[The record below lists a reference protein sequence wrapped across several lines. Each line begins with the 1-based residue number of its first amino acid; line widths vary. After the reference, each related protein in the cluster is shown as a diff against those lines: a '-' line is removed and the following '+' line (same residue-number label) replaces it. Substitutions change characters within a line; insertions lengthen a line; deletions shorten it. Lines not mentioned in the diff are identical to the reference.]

1 MTQVIDR
8 RLNGKNKSVVNRQ
21 RFIQRHK
28 KHLKK
33 AVAKAV
39 TGRSIKGMDAGESVS
54 IPAQAISEPMFH
66 HGSGGRRDRVLPGN
80 REFAEGDQL
89 PRPQGGA
96 GQGSGQGQA
105 SNQGEGEDDFVFQL
119 SREEFLDIFF
129 EDLALPN
136 LVKRQFTQLKE
147 FKWQRAGHTNVGQP
161 TNIDIVRSLK
171 GATARRIA
179 LGSPYKRKLRQLQAE
194 LEALEAEPVPDE
206 VKIQALKDHIS
217 RQRTRLHAI
226 PFIDPFDLRF
236 NNRIKVAQP
245 STQAVMFCLM
255 DISGSMDQ
263 SRKDIAKRF
272 FILLYLFL
280 TRTYENVEVVFIRHH
295 TQAKE
300 VDEDEFFYSQETG
313 GTVVSS
319 ALKLMLEI
327 MHDRY
332 PANEWNIYGAQASDG
347 DNWGN
352 DSANCQALLAEQIMP
367 LVQFYSYVE
376 ITSLQHQSLWYAYEE
391 VGAQCEHFAMKHI
404 NGVDE
409 IYPVFAELF
418 KRREA

>member
-1 MTQVIDR
+1 VVQIIDR

-33 AVAKAV
+33 AVARAV
-39 TGRSIKGMDAGESVS
+39 SGRSIKEMEAGESVS
-54 IPAQAISEPMFH
+54 IPAEDISEPIFH
-66 HGSGGRRDRVLPGN
+66 HGVGGRREQVMPGN
-80 REFAEGDQL
+80 REFAQGDRL
-89 PRPQGGA
+89 PRPQGGGGGA
-96 GQGSGQGQA
+96 GQGQA
-105 SNQGEGEDDFVFQL
+105 SNQGEGQDDFVFQL

-136 LVKRQFTQLKE
+136 LIKRQFTQLKE
-147 FKWQRAGHTNVGQP
+147 FKWQRAGHTSSGQP
-161 TNIDIVRSLK
+161 ANIDIVRSLK

-179 LGSPYKRKLRQLQAE
+179 VGSPYRRTLKQ
-194 LEALEAEPVPDE
+194 LEAELAQLEASPVPDE
-206 VKIQALKDHIS
+206 VSMLELKEQIS
-217 RQRTRLHAI
+217 KQKTKLKAI

-236 NNRIKVAQP
+236 HNRTKVTQP

-280 TRTYENVEVVFIRHH
+280 TRTYKNVEVVFIRHH

-300 VDEDEFFYSQETG
+300 VDEDEFFYAQETG

-319 ALKLMLEI
+319 ALKLMWEVI
-327 MHDRY
+327 QDRY
-332 PANEWNIYGAQASDG
+332 PADEWNIYGAQASDG

-352 DSANCQALLAEQIMP
+352 DSNICRDLLLGQIMP
-367 LVQFYSYVE
+367 QVQYYSYVE
-376 ITSLQHQSLWYAYEE
+376 ITSLQHQSLWYAYED
-391 VGAQCEHFAMKHI
+391 VASQCEHFAMKHI
-404 NGVDE
+404 NGADE